1 MKKYK
6 VILADPPWAYSNK
19 VSNGAASDHYQ
30 TMNIRDIKQIPVWD
44 VAAEDSVLVMWYTS
58 THVEEAIALAD
69 AWGFE
74 VRTMKAFTWVKLN
87 KNAPERFDRLLENGG
102 IFDFHDLLDFMNA
115 EVKIN
120 GGNYTRANS
129 EDCLIAVRGRG
140 LERQSMSVRQI
151 VFSCMGE
158 HSEKPKEV
166 HRRIE
171 ELYGD
176 VPRLEMF
183 ARSSMPGWDCWG
195 NEAPNKAIE
204 FVKGHA
210 VVPSD
215 WKDPSHPMNPNNNLM
230 HFGIK
235 TDPTGDYATR
245 VFNFDTAC
253 SFDDSVTCPGCRK
266 VLSMSELQTG
276 IHICPPV
283 APESGE

>member
-30 TMNIRDIKQIPVWD
+30 TMSIRDIKRIPVWD
-44 VAAEDSVLVMWYTS
+44 VAAEGSVLVMWYTS

-102 IFDFHDLLDFMNA
+102 VLDFHDLLDFMNA

-210 VVPSD
+210 VVPFD

-230 HFGIK
+230 HWTGGIQPLPMQVEAMAMM
-235 TDPTGDYATR
+235 TYAPPEEDP
-245 VFNFDTAC
+245 VI
-253 SFDDSVTCPGCRK
+253 CPGCRAAIP
-266 VLSMSELQTG
+266 SAELQTG